1 MDTDELIRAL
11 VIGFI
16 YLILAVLPLVIV
28 ACGWLWLS
36 STLKREERARCF
48 LSLLELGLQQGHTPE
63 QTIRSLAD
71 ARVGLEEM
79 GRYFPALAEAVQS
92 GARLSTALDAV
103 PKFLARQVRAMLRV
117 GEELGELRKV
127 LPACRATLTG
137 ARGETQSISNNLVVL
152 MFVSPVG
159 PMVLAVLAVW
169 IFPKL
174 KEIARD
180 MVPDTSASWSGALF
194 DGSITVAWIIAAAWL
209 LFWLGNVT
217 LPDRI
222 QILLPWRRKRMQ
234 RDFSTMFSLLL
245 DAGVPEAR
253 ALRLGAECTA
263 NAGFLQR
270 ADRAATDLQQ
280 GAKLPEAA
288 RRLDDAG
295 EFAWRLRNAAAPGGS
310 FIAALEGWHEAL
322 AAKAFQQQ
330 QTASQLITTGFVLL
344 NGLMVGL
351 VALGLFRLL
360 LVIMD
365 EAAL

>member
-1 MDTDELIRAL
+1 MDIEELIRVL
-11 VIGFI
+11 LIGFV
-16 YLILAVLPLVIV
+16 YLMLAIVPLAIV

-36 STLKREERARCF
+36 STLNREERARCF

-79 GRYFPALAEAVQS
+79 GRHFPTLAEAVQS
-92 GARLSTALDAV
+92 GTRLSAALQAV
-103 PKFLARQVRAMLRV
+103 PKFLPRQVRAMLRV

-137 ARGETQSISNNLVVL
+137 ARGQTQSISNNLVVL

-159 PMVLAVLAVW
+159 PLVLAVLAVW

-180 MVPDTSASWSGALF
+180 MVPDTSAWSGALF
-194 DGSITVAWIIAAAWL
+194 DGSTTVAWIIAATWPL
-209 LFWLGNVT
+209 YWLGNLA

-222 QILLPWRRKRMQ
+222 EFLLPWRRKRMQ

-253 ALRLGAECTA
+253 ALRLGAECAA
-263 NAGFLQR
+263 NTGFLKR

-280 GAKLPEAA
+280 GGKLPEAA

-295 EFAWRLRNAAAPGGS
+295 EFAWRLRNAATPGGS
-310 FIAALEGWHEAL
+310 FVAGLEGWHEAL

-330 QTASQLITTGFVLL
+330 QAASQLITTGFVLL